1 VYASANVLESAN
13 AEANAIVA
21 SFMVVLPRCFC
32 SKFSLDV
39 FVSNRLMI
47 FFVQPT
53 VANGAGDAIR
63 LLCKSAHA
71 QIAILI

>member
-1 VYASANVLESAN
+1 
-13 AEANAIVA
+13 
-21 SFMVVLPRCFC
+21 
-32 SKFSLDV
+32 
-39 FVSNRLMI
+39 MI

-63 LLCKSAHA
+63 QSRAQRRLALSRPVVQITVDGLPVLCESAHA